1 MRVFENRVLKRI
13 FGPETDELVREWG
26 NLHNEELNDLYA
38 SPNIFQVIKWR
49 RIREE
54 RHVTLKGERRRAYR
68 VLMGKPEG
76 KRPL

>member
-68 VLMGKPEG
+68 VLMGKPEV